1 MYIVSIWGVC
11 VCVCA
16 RTRWRK
22 KGRMRTRTAV
32 KNSDS
37 LLKFRYLLCGWLC
50 AGDLVEAPF
59 INDTSILLR
68 RRCRSCFQWSLFFSL
83 RSVCLVR
90 NCIGHHVHRYHVMS
104 VLNECSTFR
113 FSYQFA
119 LYFVDAKWF
128 VLWQMRGSKIE
139 SKKCN
144 CIRYSYWSR
153 LDRLAHVGTHPVS
166 IRATCCRTVSSRD
179 VFIN

>member
-1 MYIVSIWGVC
+1 MKDVHCIDLSC

-16 RTRWRK
+16 RADTMAK
-22 KGRMRTRTAV
+22 KGKNEN
-32 KNSDS
+32 KNSGE
-37 LLKFRYLLCGWLC
+37 KFRFVVEISIPAVWLALCRWFSWG
-50 AGDLVEAPF
+50 AF
-59 INDTSILLR
+59 YKRYKHSSKTSLSFLF
-68 RRCRSCFQWSLFFSL
+68 SVVVVFFSL

-128 VLWQMRGSKIE
+128 VWWQMRGSKIE

-144 CIRYSYWSR
+144 CIRYTYWSR
-153 LDRLAHVGTHPVS
+153 LDRLAHVGT